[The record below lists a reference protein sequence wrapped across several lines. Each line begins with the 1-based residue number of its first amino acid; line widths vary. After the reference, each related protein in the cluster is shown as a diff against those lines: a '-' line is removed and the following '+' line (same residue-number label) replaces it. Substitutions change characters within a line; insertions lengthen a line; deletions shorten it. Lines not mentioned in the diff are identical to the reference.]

1 MRKKNVEQQSD
12 YKILVVDDDC
22 GILDSLSVITK
33 RLGYQYTGINDPLD
47 AIEKIR
53 NEQYDLLILD
63 FLMDPI
69 QGDEV
74 VKRIREFD
82 KELYILLLT
91 GYKDVAPPLETIKTL
106 DIQAYC
112 EKDDNFDQL
121 ILLIESAIKTVSQK
135 RIIKNFRDGL
145 KEILDSVPKINKL
158 QSISTIIGDILM
170 EILSLAKSEHA
181 FILIDDLIGLSDNK
195 QSFFKGVGKYDKSL
209 KDIVGMM
216 DHKAME
222 TIGSAKM
229 LGKPIKLMQG
239 IILPIN
245 SKNAF
250 LKTEGVIYLE
260 TEEYE
265 ARMELLEIFASQAAS
280 AINNVFLHYMVNI
293 KNNELDRTYHEL
305 NKRYIDAI
313 QALRLTVDA
322 KDEYTRGH
330 SDRVAYYAV
339 KIGKAFKLTNE
350 DIEKLK
356 VGGIFHDIGK
366 IGTADDILLKT
377 DKLSEKEYQ
386 EIKKHPL
393 KGANILSVVSMFKD
407 VVPIVMYHHERLDGR
422 GYPSGIKG
430 EEIPFLARIIS
441 VADAFDA
448 MTSDR
453 KYRSRLKLEEAK
465 KQLSSFA
472 GTQFDAQV
480 VEKFLNVL
488 EDFDVMQSELGE
500 NMYESSAM

>member
-1 MRKKNVEQQSD
+1 MRKKNVGQKSD
-12 YKILVVDDDC
+12 YKIIVVDDDY

-33 RLGYQYTGINDPLD
+33 RLGYQYTGVNNPLD
-47 AIEKIR
+47 AIEQIK

-74 VKRIREFD
+74 VRRIREFD

-112 EKDDNFDQL
+112 EKADNFDQL
-121 ILLIESAIKTVSQK
+121 VLLIESAIKTVSQK

-145 KEILDSVPKINKL
+145 KDILDSMPKINKL
-158 QSISTIIGDILM
+158 KSIGTIIGDILM
-170 EILSLAKSEHA
+170 EILNLAKSEHA
-181 FILIDDLIGLSDNK
+181 FILIDDLIGLSDSK
-195 QSFFKGVGKYDKSL
+195 QSFFKGVGKYDKDL
-209 KDIVGMM
+209 KDIVSMM
-216 DHKAME
+216 DYKVME

-229 LGKPIKLMQG
+229 LGKPIQLMQG
-239 IILPIN
+239 VILPIN
-245 SKNAF
+245 SKSDF

-260 TEEYE
+260 TEEYDT
-265 ARMELLEIFASQAAS
+265 RMELFEIFASQAAS

-293 KNNELDRTYHEL
+293 KNEELDRTYHEL

-339 KIGKAFKLTNE
+339 KIGKAFSLSKDDL
-350 DIEKLK
+350 EKLK
-356 VGGIFHDIGK
+356 IGGIFHDIGK

-386 EIKKHPL
+386 EIKKHPI

-407 VVPIVMYHHERLDGR
+407 VVPLVLYHHERLDGQ
-422 GYPSGIKG
+422 GYPTGIRG
-430 EEIPFLARIIS
+430 EDIPFLARIIS

-453 KYRSRLKLEEAK
+453 KYRSRLKLEEAI

-472 GTQFDAQV
+472 GTQFDTQV
-480 VEKFLNVL
+480 VEKFLNIL
-488 EDFDVMQSELGE
+488 KDFDTLQSELEG
-500 NMYESSAM
+500 NVYQSLVI